1 MSCKTW
7 NFEAKLKGWGGGEQ
21 LRLLNYMKLLEAPR
35 KKQIKSSELR
45 MVFDTSVKKVLE
57 PTIRIVLFS
66 LKNYPCVIFWYCM
79 LQ

>member
-1 MSCKTW
+1 
-7 NFEAKLKGWGGGEQ
+7 
-21 LRLLNYMKLLEAPR
+21 MKLLEAPR
-35 KKQIKSSELR
+35 KKTNKNSELH

-66 LKNYPCVIFWYCM
+66 LKYYPHVIFWYCM